1 VGCTRGRSVFRQ
13 AMIEIP
19 ISMTGNIGKTEFAN
33 MFAHAA
39 ACIRSEHQRL
49 TELDSIGGD
58 GDHGTTMLRAAEQ
71 MEDWTDTSTQSL
83 TDSLKAAGWRVLGVD
98 GGASS
103 SLLGT
108 FFAGM
113 GDVVLA
119 GDAMNCNEFA
129 QSLQAGLRAVSRQTK
144 ARPGDKTMMD
154 ALIPAVDA
162 VSAAAGVDKSIP
174 NALDDAAL
182 AAKLGADSTR
192 DLVARFGRARSLGER
207 TRGHADAGATSIALI
222 FRGFREGLEK
232 GSDSNG

>member
-1 VGCTRGRSVFRQ
+1 
-13 AMIEIP
+13 MIEIP
-19 ISMTGNIGKTEFAN
+19 ISMTGNIGKTQFAN
-33 MFAHAA
+33 MFAQAA

-71 MEDWTDTSTQSL
+71 MEDWTDSSSTQNL

-119 GDAMNCNEFA
+119 GDAMDCNDIA

-144 ARPGDKTMMD
+144 ARGGDKTMMD

-162 VSAAAGVDKSIP
+162 VSAAAAAGKSIP
-174 NALDDAAL
+174 EALDDAAL
-182 AAKLGADSTR
+182 AAKMGAESTR
-192 DLVARFGRARSLGER
+192 DLVARYGRARSLGER
-207 TRGHADAGATSIALI
+207 TRGHVDAGATTIALI
-222 FRGFREGLEK
+222 FKGFREGLNALEK
-232 GSDSNG
+232 GSVSNG

>member
-1 VGCTRGRSVFRQ
+1 
-13 AMIEIP
+13 MIEIP
-19 ISMTGNIGKTEFAN
+19 ISISMPGNIGKTEFAN
-33 MFAHAA
+33 MFAQAA
-39 ACIRSEHQRL
+39 VCIRSEHQRL

-71 MEDWTDTSTQSL
+71 MEDWADTNTQSL

-119 GDAMNCNEFA
+119 GDAMNCNDLA

-144 ARPGDKTMMD
+144 ARGGDKTMMD
-154 ALIPAVDA
+154 ALVPAVDA
-162 VSAAAGVDKSIP
+162 VSAAAGAGKSIP
-174 NALDDAAL
+174 EALDDAAL

-192 DLVARFGRARSLGER
+192 DMVARYGRARSLGER
-207 TRGHADAGATSIALI
+207 TRGHPDAGATTIALI

-232 GSDSNG
+232 GSISNG

>member
-1 VGCTRGRSVFRQ
+1 
-13 AMIEIP
+13 MIENP

-33 MFAHAA
+33 MFAQAA
-39 ACIRSEHQRL
+39 ARIRSEHQRL

-71 MEDWTDTSTQSL
+71 MEDWTDTNTQGL

-119 GDAMNCNEFA
+119 GDAMNCNDLA

-144 ARPGDKTMMD
+144 ARGGDKTMMD
-154 ALIPAVDA
+154 ALVPAVDA
-162 VSAAAGVDKSIP
+162 VSAAAGAGKSIP
-174 NALDDAAL
+174 EALDDAAL

-192 DLVARFGRARSLGER
+192 DLVARYGRARSLGER
-207 TRGHADAGATSIALI
+207 TRGHPDAGATSIALV
-222 FRGFREGLEK
+222 FRGFREGLEHFC
-232 GSDSNG
+232 

>member
-1 VGCTRGRSVFRQ
+1 MGCAGRRSIFCK

-19 ISMTGNIGKTEFAN
+19 ISISMPGNIGKTEFAN
-33 MFAHAA
+33 MFAQAA

-71 MEDWTDTSTQSL
+71 MEDWTDTSNTQSL

-119 GDAMNCNEFA
+119 GGCDE
-129 QSLQAGLRAVSRQTK
+129 LQRPRAIASGGSARRVPANQGSAWRQDDDGCLGSSSR
-144 ARPGDKTMMD
+144 R
-154 ALIPAVDA
+154 
-162 VSAAAGVDKSIP
+162 
-174 NALDDAAL
+174 
-182 AAKLGADSTR
+182 
-192 DLVARFGRARSLGER
+192 GER
-207 TRGHADAGATSIALI
+207 SR
-222 FRGFREGLEK
+222 RRR
-232 GSDSNG
+232 

>member
-1 VGCTRGRSVFRQ
+1 
-13 AMIEIP
+13 MIENP

-33 MFAHAA
+33 MFAQAA

-71 MEDWTDTSTQSL
+71 MEDWTDTNTQSL

-119 GDAMNCNEFA
+119 GDAMNCNDLA

-144 ARPGDKTMMD
+144 ARGGDKTMMD
-154 ALIPAVDA
+154 ALVPAVDA
-162 VSAAAGVDKSIP
+162 VSAAAGEGKNIP
-174 NALDDAAL
+174 EALDDAAL
-182 AAKLGADSTR
+182 AAKLGAESTR
-192 DLVARFGRARSLGER
+192 DLVARYGRARSLGER
-207 TRGHADAGATSIALI
+207 TRGHPDAGATSIALI
-222 FRGFREGLEK
+222 FRGFRDGLEHFC
-232 GSDSNG
+232 

>member
-1 VGCTRGRSVFRQ
+1 
-13 AMIEIP
+13 
-19 ISMTGNIGKTEFAN
+19 MTGNIGKTEFAN
-33 MFAHAA
+33 MFAQAA
-39 ACIRSEHQRL
+39 ACLRNEHQRL

-71 MEDWTDTSTQSL
+71 MEDWTDTNTQSL
-83 TDSLKAAGWRVLGVD
+83 TESLKAAGWRVLGVD

-103 SLLGT
+103 GLLGT

-119 GDAMNCNEFA
+119 GDAMNCNDLA

-144 ARPGDKTMMD
+144 ARGGDKTMMD

-162 VSAAAGVDKSIP
+162 VSAAAGAGKSIP
-174 NALDDAAL
+174 EALEDAAL

-192 DLVARFGRARSLGER
+192 DLVARYGRARSLGER
-207 TRGHADAGATSIALI
+207 TRGHPDAGATSIALI

-232 GSDSNG
+232 GSVSNG

>member
-1 VGCTRGRSVFRQ
+1 
-13 AMIEIP
+13 MIEIP

-33 MFAHAA
+33 MFAQAA
-39 ACIRSEHQRL
+39 ARIRSAHQRL

-71 MEDWTDTSTQSL
+71 MEDWTDTNTQSL

-119 GDAMNCNEFA
+119 GDAMNCNDLA

-144 ARPGDKTMMD
+144 ARGGDKTMMD
-154 ALIPAVDA
+154 ALVPAVDA
-162 VSAAAGVDKSIP
+162 VSAAAGEGKNIP
-174 NALDDAAL
+174 EALDDAAL
-182 AAKLGADSTR
+182 AAKLGAESTR
-192 DLVARFGRARSLGER
+192 DLVARYGRARSLGER
-207 TRGHADAGATSIALI
+207 TRGHPDAGATSIALI
-222 FRGFREGLEK
+222 FRGFRDGLEHFC
-232 GSDSNG
+232 